1 MKKTLL
7 LGAMLAGS
15 YFTASAQQIFSV
27 DFSSTQVLVD
37 NNWLLIDGDGDELTW
52 QVDTAGSTTTVGNGF
67 TGGVALSASF
77 DNDSGP
83 LTPDNSLVTQSFAVP
98 ANGATLTFK
107 IGGMDPEFSAEHYA
121 VYVINAADITE
132 TTTVGEFLALL
143 TTPKLEETL
152 GGATAVNKTVS
163 LAGHE
168 GQTVRIVF
176 RHYNITDQ
184 FVIVLDDV
192 TVTAGNVTGVND
204 ALASQLS
211 VYPNPVNNVINISNA
226 ENILVNG
233 VEIVDLNGR
242 TIKSSQFDG
251 VANTEINVSDLASG
265 VYMMTISSDKGTTTK
280 KIVKN

>member
-7 LGAMLAGS
+7 IGAMLLGS

-27 DFSSTQVLVD
+27 NFSDTAVLTD
-37 NNWLLIDGDGDELTW
+37 WILIDADGDGFNW
-52 QVDTAGSTTTVGNGF
+52 GVDTAGSTTTVGNGF

-77 DNDSGP
+77 DNTDGP

-107 IGGMDPEFSAEHYA
+107 IGGMDPDFSAEHYA

-132 TTTVGEFLALL
+132 TTTIGEFLALL

-168 GQTVRIVF
+168 GQTVRVVF

-204 ALASQLS
+204 VLASQLS
-211 VYPNPVNNVINISNA
+211 VYPNPANNVINIANA

-233 VEIVDLNGR
+233 VEIADLNGR
-242 TIKSSQFDG
+242 TIKSSKFDG
-251 VANTEINVSDLASG
+251 VANAEINVSDLASG

>member
-7 LGAMLAGS
+7 IGAMLLGS

-27 DFSSTQVLVD
+27 DFSDTAVLTD
-37 NNWLLIDGDGDELTW
+37 WLLIDADGDGFDW
-52 QVDTAGSTTTVGNGF
+52 AVDTEGSTTTVGNGF

-77 DNDSGP
+77 DNTEGP
-83 LTPDNSLVTQSFAVP
+83 LTPDNSLVTQAFAVP

-107 IGGMDPEFSAEHYA
+107 IGGMDPDFSAEHYA

-132 TTTVGEFLALL
+132 TTTIGEFVALL

-152 GGATAVNKTVS
+152 GGAPAVNKTVS

-168 GQTVRIVF
+168 GQNVRIVF

-184 FVIVLDDV
+184 FVIVLDDI
-192 TVTAGNVTGVND
+192 TVTAGNVAGVND
-204 ALASQLS
+204 VLASQLS
-211 VYPNPVNNVINISNA
+211 VYPNPANNVVNIANA
-226 ENILVNG
+226 ENILING

-242 TIKSSQFDG
+242 TIKSSKFNG
-251 VANTEINVSDLASG
+251 VANAEINVSDLASG
-265 VYMMTISSDKGTTTK
+265 VYMMNISSDKGTTTK

>member
-7 LGAMLAGS
+7 IGAMLLGS

-27 DFSSTQVLVD
+27 DFSDTAVLTD
-37 NNWLLIDGDGDELTW
+37 WLLIDADGDGFDW
-52 QVDTAGSTTTVGNGF
+52 AVDTEGSTTTVGNGF

-77 DNDSGP
+77 DNTDGP
-83 LTPDNSLVTQSFAVP
+83 LTPDNSLVTQAFAVP

-107 IGGMDPEFSAEHYA
+107 IGGMDPQFSAEHYA

-132 TTTVGEFLALL
+132 TTTIGEFVALL

-152 GGATAVNKTVS
+152 GGAPAVNKTVS

-168 GQTVRIVF
+168 GQNVRIVF

-192 TVTAGNVTGVND
+192 TVTAGNVAGVND
-204 ALASQLS
+204 MLASQLS
-211 VYPNPVNNVINISNA
+211 VYPNPVNNVVNIANA

-242 TIKSSQFDG
+242 TIKSSKFNG
-251 VANTEINVSDLASG
+251 VANAEINVSDLASG
-265 VYMMTISSDKGTTTK
+265 VYMMNISSDKGTTTK

>member
-7 LGAMLAGS
+7 LGAMLLGS

-27 DFSSTQVLVD
+27 NFSDTTVLTD
-37 NNWLLIDGDGDELTW
+37 WLLIDADGDGFNW
-52 QVDTAGSTTTVGNGF
+52 AVDTEGSTTTVGNGF

-77 DNDSGP
+77 DNTDGP

-98 ANGATLTFK
+98 SNGATLTFK

-132 TTTVGEFLALL
+132 TTTVGQFVALL

-168 GQTVRIVF
+168 GQTVRVVF

-211 VYPNPVNNVINISNA
+211 VYPNPVNNVINIANA

-251 VANTEINVSDLASG
+251 VANAEINVSDLASG

>member
-7 LGAMLAGS
+7 IGAMLLGS

-27 DFSSTQVLVD
+27 DFSDTAVLTD
-37 NNWLLIDGDGDELTW
+37 WLLIDADGDGFDW
-52 QVDTAGSTTTVGNGF
+52 GVDTVGSETTVGNGF

-77 DNDSGP
+77 DNTDGP
-83 LTPDNSLVTQSFAVP
+83 LTPDNSFVTQSFAVP

-107 IGGMDPEFSAEHYA
+107 IGGMDPDFSAEHYA

-132 TTTVGEFLALL
+132 TTTIGEFVALL

-152 GGATAVNKTVS
+152 AGAPAVNKTVS

-192 TVTAGNVTGVND
+192 TVTAGNVAGVND

-211 VYPNPVNNVINISNA
+211 VYPNPANNVINIANA

-242 TIKSSQFDG
+242 TIKSSKFDG
-251 VANTEINVSDLASG
+251 VANAEINVSDLASG
-265 VYMMTISSDKGTTTK
+265 VYMMTISSDKGTITK